1 MACGIEIPL
10 FSARAVDISFM
21 SNIAGES
28 DIPRFQLGR
37 MRFLFPNTAGKGGF
51 SRYQKGQLGPAL
63 IREIDIGPPAPD
75 LRPFAGS
82 SP

>member
-28 DIPRFQLGR
+28 DIPRVQIGWVT
-37 MRFLFPNTAGKGGF
+37 FLFV
-51 SRYQKGQLGPAL
+51 RYGM
-63 IREIDIGPPAPD
+63 RD
-75 LRPFAGS
+75 
-82 SP
+82 